1 MGTDD
6 LFKKRRQN
14 RKVRKSEFRTPKANS
29 FLIVTEGEC
38 TEPYYFEGIKKEIE
52 KKIGGSID
60 IVEAPMISIEGEGCS
75 TMRLVEKAVEIIS
88 KSHIIYQNVWI
99 VFDKD
104 DFNDFNEAI
113 NAAHKYGLHTAWS
126 NQCFEYWL
134 YLHFNYSDAP
144 LHRNDWFNK
153 VNELFGQYAL
163 GNGKY
168 EKNNPDIFM
177 LLNNSVGVETA
188 INHAKRRMSGF
199 DVTKD
204 KPSEYD
210 PGTMVHLLVDSLM
223 NYLK

>member
-14 RKVRKSEFRTPKANS
+14 RKARKSEFRTPKANS
-29 FLIVTEGEC
+29 FLIITEGEC
-38 TEPYYFEGIKKEIE
+38 TEPYYFQGIKNEIE
-52 KKIGGSID
+52 RKIGGSID
-60 IVEAPMISIEGEGCS
+60 IIEAPMISIEGEGCS

-88 KSHIIYQNVWI
+88 KSHILYQNVWI

-104 DFNDFNEAI
+104 DFNDFDEAI
-113 NAAHKYGLHTAWS
+113 NSAHEYGFNTAWC

-134 YLHFNYSDAP
+134 YLHFNYSDAS

-153 VNELFGQYAL
+153 VDELFRQYAL
-163 GNGKY
+163 GNGEY
-168 EKNNPDIFM
+168 EKNNRNIFT

-188 INHAKRRMSGF
+188 IKHAKRRMDGF
-199 DVTKD
+199 DNTKD
-204 KPSEYD
+204 RPSEFD
-210 PGTMVHLLVDSLM
+210 PGTTVHLLVEELM